1 MISQQSHPTTVASS
15 TDLLIARWLLSQGCP
30 LAELPPIYWG
40 AYLRGGDSDVEPT
53 KSCITSLHPLRPSE
67 R

>member
-1 MISQQSHPTTVASS
+1 MISQQSHPTTVATS

-30 LAELPPIYWG
+30 PTEFPPIYWG
-40 AYLRGGDSDVEPT
+40 AYLRGGDPDVESSE
-53 KSCITSLHPLRPSE
+53 SCITSLHPLRPTQ